1 MKEFDISISVP
12 TKKRMTKSCPF
23 FCLRSPKK
31 TYFWA
36 FFSRQSAQTIVA
48 MKKKWMILSVVAALL
63 ALFVWLSVKGA
74 ATVPMPLWM
83 SILPPLVAIVMALLI
98 KEVISSL
105 FVGILT
111 GTFLMAYYG
120 GSGPVGALGGG
131 LLRVVDT
138 YIVGSLY
145 DLDHAE
151 IIVFTMIIGGMVRII
166 TANGGM
172 QGVVIWLSRRAK
184 GPRSGQL
191 ITFLMDL
198 CIFFDDYSNT
208 LVVGNTMRPIADR
221 LKVSR
226 EKLAYIVDSTSAPV
240 VAVAFVTTWIGAEL
254 SYIQAGIRTIGL
266 DVSAYSVFFHSL
278 AYSFYPF
285 LTLGFVLMIILSG
298 RDFGPMLAAER
309 KARMGTT
316 AVAEMSC
323 PDDRPV
329 HIADAMIPLSV
340 LVFGTIVGLV
350 VSGYDAALW
359 SDTNASF
366 FSKLSS
372 TIGLAN
378 SYHAL
383 LWASVL
389 SLLTAVVMTLLRGTL
404 TFAKVME
411 EMVEG
416 FKSMFSAVLILTM
429 AWSIALV
436 TKDMHTAEFVSDLLV
451 RWSLSPVLVPALTF
465 VLAALI
471 GFSTGT
477 SWGTMAILYPLIL
490 PSTWLLCQEQGLSAE
505 ASMPL
510 FYNVVASVLAGSV
523 MGDHCSPISDTTIMS
538 SMSSGCNHLKHV
550 STQMPYAFTVGCVA
564 LFGGVLP
571 AAMGVPSW
579 LAFLVGFV
587 VLGLVVRLLGKR
599 VVS

>member
-1 MKEFDISISVP
+1 
-12 TKKRMTKSCPF
+12 
-23 FCLRSPKK
+23 
-31 TYFWA
+31 
-36 FFSRQSAQTIVA
+36 
-48 MKKKWMILSVVAALL
+48 MKKKWIVLAVLLVLAAGMVLLYVLDPVA
-63 ALFVWLSVKGA
+63 G
-74 ATVPMPLWM
+74 PMPLWM

-120 GSGPVGALGGG
+120 GASPASALGGG

-138 YIVGSLY
+138 YVVGSLY
-145 DLDHAE
+145 DADHVM
-151 IIVFTMIIGGMVRII
+151 IIVFTLIIGGMVRII

-172 QGVVIWLSRRAK
+172 QGVVNWLSRRAR

-191 ITFLMDL
+191 MTFLMDL

-208 LVVGNTMRPIADR
+208 LVVGNTMRPIADK

-254 SYIQAGIRTIGL
+254 SYIQDGISAIGL
-266 DVSAYSVFFHSL
+266 ETSAYSVFFHSL

-285 LTLGFVLMIILSG
+285 LTLGFVLMIIFSG

-309 KARMGTT
+309 KARMASAMETEISDS
-316 AVAEMSC
+316 VAK
-323 PDDRPV
+323 PA
-329 HIADAMIPLSV
+329 HIIDALIPLAV
-340 LVFGTIVGLV
+340 LIFGTITGLIV
-350 VSGYDAALW
+350 TGYDASVW
-359 SDTNASF
+359 NEGGRGF
-366 FSKLSS
+366 FPQLSA
-372 TIGLAN
+372 TIGSAN
-378 SYHAL
+378 SYLAL

-389 SLLTAVVMTLLRGTL
+389 SLLTAIVMTLLRGDMK
-404 TFAKVME
+404 FGKIME

-416 FKSMFSAVLILTM
+416 FKAMFNAVLILTM
-429 AWSIALV
+429 AWAIALV
-436 TKDMHTAEFVSDLLV
+436 TKDMHTAEFVSQLLV
-451 RWSLSPVLVPALTF
+451 QWSLSPVVVPVLTF
-465 VLAALI
+465 LLAALI

-490 PSTWLLCQEQGLSAE
+490 PSSWLLCQEQGLSIDAT
-505 ASMPL
+505 MPL

-538 SMSSGCNHLKHV
+538 SLASSCNHLQHV
-550 STQMPYAFTVGCVA
+550 RTQMPYALTVGGVA
-564 LFGGVLP
+564 MLLGVLP
-571 AAMGVPSW
+571 TALGLPSW
-579 LAFLVGFV
+579 VAFLMGFG
-587 VLGLVVRLLGKR
+587 VLWLVVRLVGKK
-599 VVS
+599 V

>member
-1 MKEFDISISVP
+1 MRI
-12 TKKRMTKSCPF
+12 
-23 FCLRSPKK
+23 
-31 TYFWA
+31 
-36 FFSRQSAQTIVA
+36 
-48 MKKKWMILSVVAALL
+48 MKKKWSVLVVLL
-63 ALFVWLSVKGA
+63 ALIMGIVLLYVFGPVAG
-74 ATVPMPLWM
+74 TMPLWM

-111 GTFLMAYYG
+111 GTFLMALYG
-120 GSGPVGALGGG
+120 GASPASALGGG

-138 YIVGSLY
+138 YVVGSLF
-145 DLDHAE
+145 DADHVT
-151 IIVFTMIIGGMVRII
+151 IVVFTMMIGGMVRII

-172 QGVVIWLSRRAK
+172 QGVVNWLSRRAR

-191 ITFLMDL
+191 MTFFMDL

-208 LVVGNTMRPIADR
+208 LVVGNTMRPIADK

-254 SYIQAGIRTIGL
+254 SYIQDGINAIGL
-266 DVSAYSVFFHSL
+266 EASAYSVFFHSL

-298 RDFGPMLAAER
+298 RDYGPMLKAER
-309 KARMGTT
+309 KARMTSAMET
-316 AVAEMSC
+316 EMANSVSK
-323 PDDRPV
+323 PA
-329 HIADAMIPLSV
+329 HIIDALIPLLV
-340 LVFGTIVGLV
+340 LIFGTIIGLIAT
-350 VSGYDAALW
+350 GYDVSIWNEAG
-359 SDTNASF
+359 TGF

-372 TIGLAN
+372 TIGAAN
-378 SYHAL
+378 SYKAL
-383 LWASVL
+383 LWASL
-389 SLLTAVVMTLLRGTL
+389 ASLLTAIVMTLLRGNL
-404 TFAKVME
+404 TFAKIME

-416 FKSMFSAVLILTM
+416 FKSMFNAVLILTM

-436 TKDMHTAEFVSDLLV
+436 TKDMHTAEFVSQLLV
-451 RWSLSPVLVPALTF
+451 QWSLSPMVVPVLTF

-490 PSTWLLCQEQGLSAE
+490 PSSWLLCQEQGLSIE

-538 SMSSGCNHLKHV
+538 SLASSCNHLQHV
-550 STQMPYAFTVGCVA
+550 KTQMPYALTVGGVA
-564 LFGGVLP
+564 VLLGVLP
-571 AAMGVPSW
+571 TALGLPSW
-579 LAFLVGFV
+579 AAFLMGFV
-587 VLGLVVRLLGKR
+587 VLWLIVRLVGKKIET
-599 VVS
+599 